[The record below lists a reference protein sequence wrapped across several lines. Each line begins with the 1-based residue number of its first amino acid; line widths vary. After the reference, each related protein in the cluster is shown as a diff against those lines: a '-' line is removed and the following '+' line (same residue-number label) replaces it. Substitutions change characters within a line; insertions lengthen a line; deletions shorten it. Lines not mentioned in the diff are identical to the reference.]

1 MRGSGVPGFLGSG
14 VLGFLGS
21 GVLGFLG
28 SGVRPLVV
36 VIAALSAA
44 CGGGGSAST
53 PTTPTTPVP
62 TVDACA
68 ALGGTSSGLA
78 ILGGGVCSAAN
89 SAVVRVNLKGAGGGS
104 VGICSGTLIAP
115 RAVLTAAHCLD
126 DDVVSAQ
133 IWLGSGAEIVAT
145 SYHFYPGF
153 VFNAPNTF
161 DVGVILFSQD
171 IPRTPMPLLTSREGR
186 VGETAV
192 VAGWGRDEADVT
204 TNLKAGV
211 TSISAVNSAYL
222 QTVFAPPA
230 ASVCSGDS
238 GGAILLSEGNRWT
251 LAGITSA
258 TSSSACNTGTNFYQ
272 AVFNSNVKGF
282 ILQFVPGATQR

>member
-1 MRGSGVPGFLGSG
+1 MRSALCA
-14 VLGFLGS
+14 VLGA
-21 GVLGFLG
+21 
-28 SGVRPLVV
+28 LV
-36 VIAALSAA
+36 LSAA
-44 CGGGGSAST
+44 CGGGSSPA
-53 PTTPTTPVP
+53 PTSPTTPVP

-78 ILGGGVCSAAN
+78 ILGGGVCGAAN
-89 SAVVRVNLKGAGGGS
+89 SAVVRVNLKGVGGGS
-104 VGICSGTLIAP
+104 VGICSGTVIAP

-126 DDVVSAQ
+126 EDVASAQ
-133 IWLGSGAEIVAT
+133 IWLGSGAEIVA
-145 SYHFYPGF
+145 SSHHFYPGF

-161 DVGVILFSQD
+161 DVGVLLFAQD
-171 IPRTPMPLLTSREGR
+171 IPRTPLPLLTSREGR

-204 TNLKAGV
+204 TNLKAGA
-211 TSISAVNSAYL
+211 TTISAVNSAYL

-238 GGAILLSEGNRWT
+238 GGPILLSEGGRWT
-251 LAGITSA
+251 IGGVTSA

-272 AVFNSNVKGF
+272 AVFNANVKAF
-282 ILQFVPGATQR
+282 ILQFVPGANQR